1 MCIFAADVSKGNA
14 VRVLQSILHC
24 PQKQTMVCGDYINDL
39 SMFAFADYKVAVANA
54 LPEVL
59 AKASS
64 IVASN
69 DENGIA
75 DIINEKL
82 IQRSIAKS

>member
-1 MCIFAADVSKGNA
+1 M
-14 VRVLQSILHC
+14 
-24 PQKQTMVCGDYINDL
+24 

-59 AKASS
+59 AKANS

-75 DIINEKL
+75 NIINEKL